1 LRVKQSLRRSI
12 EFDAIPQRKIEDSA
26 ISQSPKALPAE
37 ASMSVGLSAA
47 VRTNLIVLHQLAGEI
62 GRVQTRLA
70 TGKRINRLSEVRPPI
85 SPRRRSTRAPPR
97 STLCSTASAPA
108 RKCSRPPMPPSR
120 VSSH

>member
-1 LRVKQSLRRSI
+1 
-12 EFDAIPQRKIEDSA
+12 
-26 ISQSPKALPAE
+26 
-37 ASMSVGLSAA
+37 MSVGLSAA
-47 VRTNLIVLHQLAGEI
+47 VRTNLIVLQQLAGEI

-70 TGKRINRLSEVRPPI
+70 TGKRINRPSEGPAAYFTASALNARL
-85 SPRRRSTRAPPR
+85 PR